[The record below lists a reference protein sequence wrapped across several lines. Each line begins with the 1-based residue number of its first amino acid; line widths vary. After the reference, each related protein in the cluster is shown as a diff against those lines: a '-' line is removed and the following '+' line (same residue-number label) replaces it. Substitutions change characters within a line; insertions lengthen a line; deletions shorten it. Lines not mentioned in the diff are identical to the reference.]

1 MKICVVVII
10 YVCSISS
17 FAQGLVINEIMTS
30 NDHTISDQDG
40 EYVDWIE
47 LYNRSSS
54 PINLQNFKLSDDPTH
69 IDKWSFPS
77 ISIDAYG
84 FLIVFASGKDRN
96 AMELHTNFKIKSSGE
111 VIILSDQ
118 TSFII
123 DSIPPVSLE
132 TDKTYGR
139 LNDGTPNLG
148 FLSDPTPNQSN
159 NSQQFINEIIF
170 SDRSGFYK
178 NSFDLTLTSDDS
190 VYYTL
195 DGSMPSLQSN
205 LYTDPISI
213 SSIAPN
219 TISLIPTNH
228 IPYVPNIWPN
238 DEFGFQTPQND
249 LNKGV
254 VLRAMSFKNGAPTS
268 KVYSHTYFTENIEYT
283 FPVIS
288 LITDSLNLFDRDT
301 GIYLPGT
308 HLDSS
313 NMDWTGNYYQ
323 RGDGWERM
331 GNIDFFDDKRNLVF
345 SEAVGFRISG
355 QKSRSAPQKSIRLY
369 FRDEYGSS
377 KINYPFFRSRN
388 YSDFKRIILRSSFT
402 YWWGRNTL
410 FQDDLLHTFV
420 SQNNLDI
427 DVQMSRPSILFIN
440 GEYWGIHNIRERQ
453 DKHYLESIHGIDGD
467 SVDIIE
473 GNMSVEGNAYDFIEL
488 INFVEL
494 NDLSNPLNYEFVKNK
509 IDIDNYIDYFI
520 VEMYFNNQDW
530 PANNVKIWRLQSPH
544 SKWRWMLYDLDA
556 AMSDYEGSSFDYM
569 SGATDKQSVLFNS
582 LLRSNAFKNKFLDRF
597 IFHLKTTFNPN
608 RMNELI
614 HQFQSIYEPEIAE
627 HISRWSNPVDYNSW
641 KNSCDFLRTFIE
653 NRPCHMKDILI
664 DQFNLKDMGEFDCL
678 YNNSFDVKIFPNPS
692 SGKFTLSMNKAEEVK
707 GSITVFNGLGQN
719 VYNKIFNSNISQID
733 LSFLGNGIYFFR
745 LDIDGGYETKK
756 IVID

>member
-1 MKICVVVII
+1 
-10 YVCSISS
+10 
-17 FAQGLVINEIMTS
+17 MTS
-30 NDHTISDQDG
+30 NDHTIADEDG
-40 EYVDWIE
+40 EYPDWIE
-47 LYNRSSS
+47 LYNNSSS
-54 PINLQNFKLSDDPTH
+54 PINLQNFKLSDDHNH

-77 ISIDAYG
+77 ISIDAYS
-84 FLIVFASGKDRN
+84 FLIVFASGKNRN
-96 AMELHTNFKIKSSGE
+96 SIHELHANFKIKSSGE
-111 VIILSDQ
+111 FITLSDQ
-118 TSFII
+118 TNFII

-139 LNDGTPNLG
+139 LYDGTPNLG
-148 FLSDPTPNQSN
+148 FISNPTPNQSN
-159 NSQQFINEIIF
+159 NSEQFINEIIF
-170 SDRSGFYK
+170 SHLSGFYK

-195 DGSMPSLQSN
+195 DGSMPSLHSN

-219 TISLIPTNH
+219 TISLIKTNH

-238 DEFGFQTPQND
+238 YEFGFQTPQND

-288 LITDSLNLFDRDT
+288 LITDSLNLFDNDT
-301 GIYLPGT
+301 GIYVPGI

-323 RGDGWERM
+323 RGDEWERI
-331 GNIDFFDDKRNLVF
+331 GNIDFFDGTGNLVL
-345 SEAVGFRISG
+345 SEVVGFRISG
-355 QKSRSAPQKSIRLY
+355 QKSRSAPQKSIRIY
-369 FRDEYGSS
+369 FRDEYGTS
-377 KINYPFFRSRN
+377 KINYPFFPSRSYN
-388 YSDFKRIILRSSFT
+388 DFKRILLRSSFT

-410 FQDDLLHTFV
+410 FQDDLLQTFV
-420 SQNNLDI
+420 SQNNLDL
-427 DVQMSRPSILFIN
+427 DVQMSRPSIVFIN

-453 DKHYLESIHGIDGD
+453 DKHYLESIHEIDGD

-473 GNMSVEGNAYDFIEL
+473 GNLSVIEGNADDFIEL
-488 INFVEL
+488 MNFVEL
-494 NDLSNPLNYEFVKNK
+494 NDLSNSLNYEFVKNK

-530 PANNVKIWRLQSPH
+530 PANNVKLWRSQSPH
-544 SKWRWMLYDLDA
+544 SKWRWLLYDLDA
-556 AMSDYEGSSFDYM
+556 AISDYEGNSFDYI
-569 SGATDKQSVLFNS
+569 SGATDKQSILFNS
-582 LLRSNAFKNKFLDRF
+582 LLRNNAFKNKFLDRF

-608 RMNELI
+608 RINELI

-627 HISRWSNPVDYNSW
+627 HILRWSNPVDYNSW

-664 DQFNLKDMGEFDCL
+664 DQFNLNDMDEFDCL
-678 YNNSFDVKIFPNPS
+678 YNNSIDVKIFPNPS
-692 SGKFTLSMNKAEEVK
+692 SGKFTVLINKPKEVK
-707 GSITVFNGLGQN
+707 ASIAVFNGLGQN
-719 VYNKIFNSNISQID
+719 VYNKILNSNISQMD

-745 LDIDGGYETKK
+745 LDIDGVYETKK
-756 IVID
+756 IVIDKK